1 MTHIK
6 LKFKRG
12 DIISSESGNT
22 WIVAQASNSTR
33 CYFGF
38 DANSTYTMLY
48 ERQDNFKKIGE
59 FPMNTIK
66 DAIADAK
73 RQSLDLQTQVNI
85 AVSLMDKFLKAN
97 NKDSLLVS
105 TDMRVDKDKNI
116 VSVRCSDGIGRP
128 DKWMC
133 VVDICEDYGVDKH
146 GVR

>member
-1 MTHIK
+1 MK
-6 LKFKRG
+6 PKFKRG
-12 DIISSESGNT
+12 DVISCESGNT
-22 WIVAQASNSTR
+22 WIVAQVSNATE

-38 DANSTYTMLY
+38 NANSTYTLPY

-66 DAIADAK
+66 NTIDDAK

-85 AVSLMDKFLKAN
+85 AVNLMGQLLVSNDA
-97 NKDSLLVS
+97 SLLVL

-133 VVDICEDYGVDKH
+133 VVDICENYGVDKH
-146 GVR
+146 GVQ

>member
-1 MTHIK
+1 MTTIK
-6 LKFKRG
+6 PKFKCG
-12 DIISSESGNT
+12 DIISGESGNT
-22 WIVAQASNSTR
+22 WIVAQASDSTR

-38 DANSTYTMLY
+38 EENSTYTLPF
-48 ERQDNFKKIGE
+48 ERQDKFKKIGE

-66 DAIADAK
+66 DTIDDAK

-85 AVSLMDKFLKAN
+85 AVSLMDKFLEAN

-128 DKWMC
+128 DKWMS
-133 VVDICEDYGVDKH
+133 VVDICEQYGVSKH
-146 GVR
+146 GVQ

>member
-1 MTHIK
+1 MK
-6 LKFKRG
+6 PKFKRD
-12 DIISSESGNT
+12 DIISCESGNT
-22 WIVAQASNSTR
+22 WIIAQVSDATE

-38 DANSTYTMLY
+38 NANSTYTLPY

-66 DAIADAK
+66 DAIDDAK

-85 AVSLMDKFLKAN
+85 AVNLMGQLLGEEN
-97 NKDSLLVS
+97 VLLLVL

-128 DKWMC
+128 DKWMS
-133 VVDICEDYGVDKH
+133 VVDICEQYGVSKH
-146 GVR
+146 GVQ